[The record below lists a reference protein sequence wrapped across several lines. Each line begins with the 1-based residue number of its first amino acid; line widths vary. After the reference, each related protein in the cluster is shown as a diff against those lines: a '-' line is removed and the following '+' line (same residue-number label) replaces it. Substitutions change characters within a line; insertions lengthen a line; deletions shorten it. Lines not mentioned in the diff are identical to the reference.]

1 MAGLESCRSRSHVSC
16 ADRDRRSDGTFRVV
30 GLPGPGVL
38 GVRCGGPYLLAH
50 ERDDEEG
57 TQETQL
63 PTAPYS
69 PVPIEFCAFAK
80 IDPPENAET
89 FVHRVGRTGRAVRR
103 GVAYTFVNDT
113 QRRDF
118 DEIKRKAKVRF
129 RQERLSLPKVTPS
142 SHASPAPRI
151 GGAGRNRPVTAA
163 RRRWR

>member
-1 MAGLESCRSRSHVSC
+1 MPSRRPSWC
-16 ADRDRRSDGTFRVV
+16 WRETNTREDGTFRVV

-89 FVHRVGRTGRAVRR
+89 FKRDVVLDPGGTLTGTLL
-103 GVAYTFVNDT
+103 G
-113 QRRDF
+113 
-118 DEIKRKAKVRF
+118 
-129 RQERLSLPKVTPS
+129 P
-142 SHASPAPRI
+142 
-151 GGAGRNRPVTAA
+151 
-163 RRRWR
+163 